1 MWLMLRQD
9 GPEDFVI
16 ATGVEHSVR
25 DCVQIAFAH
34 AGLDPDEHVRTD
46 PRHLRP
52 AEVDHLVGDA
62 SKAKERLGWEP
73 RTSFRELIE
82 MMVDAD
88 LERLA
93 NAPAQAGVS
102 ETRT

>member
-1 MWLMLRQD
+1 
-9 GPEDFVI
+9 
-16 ATGVEHSVR
+16 VE
-25 DCVQIAFAH
+25 IAFAH
-34 AGLDPDEHVRTD
+34 AGLEPNDYVRVD

-62 SKAKERLGWEP
+62 SKAKEKLGWEP

-93 NAPAQAGVS
+93 RVPAQAGAPKA
-102 ETRT
+102 RA